1 MAKHSKVVG
10 EALREEARR
19 WYVLGCSLGNVQ
31 ALLSQAVGLHTLAR
45 WVKKG
50 HWEQERQARA
60 LSIDEIERSILQSIY
75 AVSRGEAPTLPADAI
90 AKYVTALE
98 KISPK
103 QALPIYAPKAFG
115 LLLEHLMRVVEKE
128 QEPSKKEEHLQFLK
142 KVAQY
147 TEQVVAL
154 LTEESMGR

>member
-1 MAKHSKVVG
+1 MG

-19 WYVLGCSLGNVQ
+19 WYVLDCSLGNVQ
-31 ALLSQAVGLHTLAR
+31 SLLSQAVGLHTLAR
-45 WVKKG
+45 WVKKW

-60 LSIDEIERSILQSIY
+60 LSIDEIARSILQSIY
-75 AVSRGEAPTLPADAI
+75 AVSWGEPPTLPVDAI

-98 KISPK
+98 KISTK
-103 QALPIYAPKAFG
+103 QALSVW
-115 LLLEHLMRVVEKE
+115 LLLRHLMRVVEKE

-142 KVAQY
+142 RVAQY